1 MDRYFKV
8 PMAAATAIAEASD
21 DVNLLAGY
29 AVLCRFAIPKEYTRT
44 AAGAKAIRKALG
56 LSDYMSKQVLSDLL
70 VLRSGARGERFFI
83 QPTGFMVGNAREYGL
98 GQWDGAMSYLPD
110 LLIQG
115 SPAPLA
121 RIVGAQ
127 AAPEVRRD
135 ALLLFFHVCANVDY
149 ARWFG
154 VDPESFVYRGWSR
167 EGTGSADGIDL
178 DLGHYGHVDG
188 LDFWLMRDA
197 GVGLQLGKRNVAA
210 ALFGAGDAGVNRF
223 QAAFTLLLE
232 RGMLCR
238 VAIVEAGGTTYPLWV
253 FSEAYREGLRR
264 NNITSDLGHSTYNAA
279 DRAGLDPNHLI
290 VSAAI
295 SGNREA
301 RGTGLFFV
309 VTKRGELPTVRTV
322 YAPTVHAPTPMNME
336 GLREVDARTR
346 EWLALLER
354 IKWSREVA

>member
-8 PMAAATAIAEASD
+8 PMAAATAIAEASC
-21 DVNLLAGY
+21 DVDLMAGY
-29 AVLCRFAIPKEYTRT
+29 AVLCRFATPKEYTRT

-56 LSDYMSKQVLSDLL
+56 LSDYMSKQVLTDLL
-70 VLRSGARGERFFI
+70 ALRFGGRGERFLI
-83 QPTGFMVGNAREYGL
+83 EPTGFMVKNAREYAFGR
-98 GQWDGAMSYLPD
+98 WDGMVSYLPD
-110 LLIQG
+110 LLVQG
-115 SPAPLA
+115 APAPLA
-121 RIVGAQ
+121 RIAGAH

-154 VDPESFVYRGWSR
+154 VDPESFVYCRWSR

-178 DLGHYGHVDG
+178 DLGHYGEVDG

-197 GVGLQLGKRNVAA
+197 GDGLQLGKRNVAA
-210 ALFGAGDAGVNRF
+210 VLFGGDDAGVKRF

-232 RGMLCR
+232 QGMLCR
-238 VAIVEAGGTTYPLWV
+238 VAIVEAGGSTYPLWV
-253 FSEAYREGLRR
+253 FSDAYREGLRR
-264 NNITSDLGHSTYNAA
+264 CGITADLGHSTYNAA

-290 VSAAI
+290 VTAAFS
-295 SGNREA
+295 SGREA
-301 RGTGLFFV
+301 KGTGLFFV

-322 YAPTVHAPTPMNME
+322 FAPTVHAPSPMNLE
-336 GLREVDARTR
+336 GLREVDIRTR

-354 IKWSREVA
+354 VQWSREVA